1 MPKERTFEDA
11 VSELEKTVDLLEN
24 GDVSLDEAVKLF
36 EEGMKISKE
45 CHERL
50 EKAEQK
56 VKLLT
61 EDKDGVC
68 EKNFDI
74 GGEG

>member
-1 MPKERTFEDA
+1 MPKERTFEEA
-11 VSELEKTVDLLEN
+11 VNELEKTVDLLEN
-24 GDVSLDEAVKLF
+24 GDVSLDEAVKVF
-36 EEGMKISKE
+36 EHGMKISKE

-61 EDKDGVC
+61 EDKDGIK
-68 EKNFDI
+68 ETDFDI

>member
-1 MPKERTFEDA
+1 MPKEKTFEDA
-11 VSELEKTVDLLEN
+11 LAELEKTVDLLEN

-56 VKLLT
+56 IKLLT
-61 EDKDGVC
+61 EDKDGVK
-68 EKNFDI
+68 ETDFDM

>member
-1 MPKERTFEDA
+1 MPKERTFEEA
-11 VSELEKTVDLLEN
+11 VAELEKTVDLLEN

-36 EEGMKISKE
+36 EKGMKISKE

-56 VKLLT
+56 IKLLT
-61 EDKDGVC
+61 EDKDGVK
-68 EKNFDI
+68 ETDFDM